1 MCSQEMQR
9 WATDCSSDFAT
20 MLNQFAGMEVA
31 FHDRCRDVWL
41 EVAEQF
47 EEGTGPPG
55 AARH

>member
-1 MCSQEMQR
+1 MQR
-9 WATDCSSDFAT
+9 WASDRSRDFAT

-31 FHDRCRDVWL
+31 FHERCRDVWL

-55 AARH
+55 TARH